1 MIKPVK
7 WKKPVELLS
16 QEDLEK
22 IHIASLEILEK
33 TGIIMPLNKE
43 GNLLLKE
50 HGVKVES
57 GNSLCH
63 FPAKVVEDALEKA
76 PSVYKLC
83 AMNPENDLILDGEHG
98 YLSSDG
104 SATGIIDLNTGLL
117 RKSTKIDV
125 GDIASIADIL
135 PQISFLWP
143 SVSAQDCNAKVQPLH
158 ELQALLANSS
168 KHIQAMTAVDP
179 LNAKGTI
186 EIAAHLVGGRD
197 KLRSRPIIS
206 NFQCSL
212 SPLSYD
218 GSNLETAL
226 IFAEAG
232 VPVGFV
238 TMQIGSSTAPI
249 TLAGN
254 LALGN
259 AEVLAGLTLIQLCYP
274 GSPVFYGACS
284 TMMELKRG
292 GITSGGPEDFL
303 LQAYAS
309 QLARYYKIPSS
320 IGTFSTSAK
329 TNDWQAGMENSL
341 SGILSIFSKADMMSG
356 AGLINAAKVFSIEQM
371 LLDCETYDLIHSLGQ
386 GADIN
391 EHTLALDVIDSV
403 GPQGHFM
410 AEEHTYNNL
419 SKVWMPS
426 IANRGSYEDWEKDG
440 RPTPKEVASEKAREM
455 LKSNKKE
462 PDEVNMEI
470 SEIIAAYEKDAG

>member
-1 MIKPVK
+1 MIKPVQ
-7 WKKPVELLS
+7 WNKPVELLS
-16 QEDLEK
+16 RDDLEK
-22 IHIASLEILEK
+22 VHAASLKILEN
-33 TGIIMPLNKE
+33 TGIIMPVNKKQE
-43 GNLLLKE
+43 QLLRE
-50 HGVKVES
+50 HGVKVDS
-57 GNSLCH
+57 NKSLCH
-63 FPAKVVEDALEKA
+63 IPPEVVENALAKA
-76 PSVYKLC
+76 PGSYKLC
-83 AMNPENDLILDGEHG
+83 ALNPDYDLTLDGERG

-104 SATGIIDLNTGLL
+104 SATGVIDLETGEL
-117 RKSTKIDV
+117 RKSTKQDV
-125 GDIASIADIL
+125 GDIACIAEHL

-143 SVSAQDCNAKVQPLH
+143 SVSAQDCKAKVQPLH
-158 ELQALLANSS
+158 EFQALLANSG

-179 LNAKGTI
+179 LNARGTI
-186 EIAAHLVGGRD
+186 EIAAHLVGG
-197 KLRSRPIIS
+197 KEALRERPIIS

-218 GSNLETAL
+218 RSNLEAAL
-226 IFAEAG
+226 IFANAG

-259 AEVLAGLTLIQLCYP
+259 AEVLAGITLIQLCFP
-274 GSPVFYGACS
+274 GAPVFYGTCS

-303 LQAYAS
+303 IQAYAS

-320 IGTFSTSAK
+320 IGTFCSSSK

-341 SGILSIFSKADMMSG
+341 SGVVSAFSKADMMSG

-371 LLDCETYDLIHSLGQ
+371 LLDCETFDLICSLGQ
-386 GADIN
+386 GAEIN
-391 EHTLALDVIDSV
+391 DYTLALDVIDKV

-426 IANRGSYEDWEKDG
+426 IANRESYEDWEKSG
-440 RPTPKEVASEKAREM
+440 RPSPKTIASEKAREI
-455 LKSNKKE
+455 LKNNKKE
-462 PDEVNMEI
+462 PDKADAEI
-470 SEIIAAYEKDAG
+470 SRIIASYEKEAY